1 MSVQLKTLQARQSFD
16 SALKSSGIRV
26 GHADLVRA
34 SLNGVYVL
42 TNGMIEAAHCLPAQT
57 AYSRIRHTLTEGVH
71 FYRLDGATAARAGIP
86 APCVK
91 FDGPVTVKRGARAA
105 LFYTAE
111 GYARI
116 ANSFQGPKHQQIMA
130 DMLRKYFDVPV
141 EGTRTPH
148 VLAKSFNGTA
158 FEFREDGYF
167 NMTKAA
173 KAYGKHMDNFWA
185 LKSTKPYLAAL
196 SKSLEIGE
204 LEIVEQH
211 RGHYGGTWAHPKLAV
226 FFARWLDVE
235 FAVWCDM
242 VIDSLLRGQTT
253 INIQVDTPAEVLQVP
268 ETAGTLRASAT
279 YAANME
285 LRKELEVA
293 KEGARTLQERVEH
306 LETAIRNRDDAAAWN
321 AKLIAAAH
329 GELKRLQE
337 LESRVKAVRGLL
349 VAIGETVKLQ

>member
-1 MSVQLKTLQARQSFD
+1 
-16 SALKSSGIRV
+16 
-26 GHADLVRA
+26 
-34 SLNGVYVL
+34 
-42 TNGMIEAAHCLPAQT
+42 MIDAAHGVNA
-57 AYSRIRHTLTEGVH
+57 SRWTCTSNLYQRLRHKMEEGKHVI
-71 FYRLDGATAARAGIP
+71 RLDSDTATRSGIP
-86 APCVK
+86 APCVRYE
-91 FDGPVTVKRGARAA
+91 GTVALKRGTRTSI
-105 LFYTAE
+105 FYTAE
-111 GYARI
+111 GYALI
-116 ANSFQGPKHQQIMA
+116 ANTHQSPEHKQIMLE
-130 DMLRKYFDVPV
+130 MLGKYFGQS
-141 EGTRTPH
+141 EASAQTPH

-173 KAYGKHMDNFWA
+173 KAYGKQLDEFWRYEKVQAYVTA
-185 LKSTKPYLAAL
+185 LGKAL
-196 SKSLEIGE
+196 GFNSREFTGFKKDLTEAKKGRYHS
-204 LEIVEQH
+204 
-211 RGHYGGTWAHPKLAV
+211 GTWAHPKLAV

-253 INIQVDTPAEVLQVP
+253 INIQVDTPAEVLRVP

-293 KEGARTLQERVEH
+293 KEKARTLQERVEH
-306 LETAIRNRDDAAAWN
+306 LETAIRNRDDVAAWN

-349 VAIGETVKLQ
+349 VAIGETVQLQ